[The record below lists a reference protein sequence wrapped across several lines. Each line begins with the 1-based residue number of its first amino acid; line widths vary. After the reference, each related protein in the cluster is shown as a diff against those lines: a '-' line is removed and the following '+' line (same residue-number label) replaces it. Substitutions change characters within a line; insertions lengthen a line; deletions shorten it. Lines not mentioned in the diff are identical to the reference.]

1 MSEVRTAIPSA
12 VSSAAR
18 PPECTHSCCCSSLH
32 LSAHRRV
39 LDLQGGGRRA
49 MMLVGL
55 AEHNQPQRESE
66 PDLGP
71 SITSLAANKLLP
83 PARSTACTRLLSA
96 VCLCLRRLFLAAAP
110 PPRPPAPLTPTRH
123 IGFLPRILSALN
135 NNRLAFP
142 NQSHARDNNLRRD
155 SCSRIE
161 LYLFARIVYLVKRRY
176 TTCPSHNPTSTSSE

>member
-18 PPECTHSCCCSSLH
+18 PPERTHSCCCSSLH

-71 SITSLAANKLLP
+71 SITSLAANELLP
-83 PARSTACTRLLSA
+83 PARRSTACTRLLSA
-96 VCLCLRRLFLAAAP
+96 VCLCLRRLSLAAALP
-110 PPRPPAPLTPTRH
+110 PPPPLHPARH

-142 NQSHARDNNLRRD
+142 NQSHARDNNPRTD
-155 SCSRIE
+155 SWSRIQ
-161 LYLFARIVYLVKRRY
+161 LHFLARIVYLVKRRY
-176 TTCPSHNPTSTSSE
+176 TACPSHNPTSTPPK